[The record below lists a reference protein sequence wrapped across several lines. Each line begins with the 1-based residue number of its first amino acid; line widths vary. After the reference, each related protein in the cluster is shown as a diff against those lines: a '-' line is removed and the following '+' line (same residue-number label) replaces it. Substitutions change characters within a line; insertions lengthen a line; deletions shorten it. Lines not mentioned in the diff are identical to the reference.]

1 MSREMRLTG
10 RLALVTGAS
19 RGLGRATALAL
30 AREGAHVIISA
41 RTNGALEEVDD
52 EVRAMGGKATILR
65 LDLRQGDRIDQLGPT
80 IYQRWGKL
88 DVLVATAGVLGA
100 LSPLPHVT
108 ADAWNAAIDVNL
120 NANWRLIRTLDPLLK
135 LSDAGRAIFVSS
147 NAASGD
153 KAYWGP
159 YAASKAGLEAL
170 ARTYAAESETTGLRV
185 SIVNPGPMRTQMRAR
200 AFPGEDPKT
209 LPPPED
215 VAQMLVELALPSSAA
230 NGEVVSFRDWA
241 QSQRQLTSSNDA

>member
-88 DVLVATAGVLGA
+88 DVLVAAAGVLGA

-135 LSDAGRAIFVSS
+135 LSHAGRAIFVSS

>member
-1 MSREMRLTG
+1 MPRETRLTG

-19 RGLGRATALAL
+19 RGLGRATALEL

-52 EVRAMGGKATILR
+52 EIRALGGKATILR

-88 DVLVATAGVLGA
+88 DILVAAAGVLGP
-100 LSPLPHVT
+100 LSPLTHVT
-108 ADAWNAAIDVNL
+108 ADAWGMTIDVNL

-135 LSDAGRAIFVSS
+135 LSDAGRAIFVTSG
-147 NAASGD
+147 AATGD

-159 YAASKAGLEAL
+159 YTASKAGLEAL
-170 ARTYAAESETTGLRV
+170 ARTYAAETETTGLRV

-215 VAQMLVELALPSSAA
+215 VARMLVELALPSSAA

-241 QSQRQLTSSNDA
+241 QTQRQVASSSDA